1 MITNQTVAEKLADY
15 LNHRITLE
23 NLVDWAESGMMEG
36 EFDEGHHD
44 AIRNAIARM
53 GVADVRVFGLTWED
67 CQEILRPLGYSSR
80 VEIAAIQD

>member
-1 MITNQTVAEKLADY
+1 MGQLREIHEKYPIDEG
-15 LNHRITLE
+15 HQI
-23 NLVDWAESGMMEG
+23 VAESGMMEG

-53 GVADVRVFGLTWED
+53 GVADVRAFGLTWED